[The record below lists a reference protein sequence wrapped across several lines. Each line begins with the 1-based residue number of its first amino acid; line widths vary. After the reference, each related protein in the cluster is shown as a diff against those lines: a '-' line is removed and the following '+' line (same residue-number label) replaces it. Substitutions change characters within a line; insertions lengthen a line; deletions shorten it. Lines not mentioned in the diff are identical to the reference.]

1 MQGQIDTTQIFNNFA
16 KDVLKE
22 VPKEEIVGEV
32 EDKKDEVIDAF
43 NEVEK
48 KEASKNTKDDK
59 PLDTKKTPEKEET
72 KKEIETE
79 NPEIIED
86 TSNARDYTG
95 LADDEVAI
103 FKKMSNESFNKLKP
117 VFIEHKQLKEDK
129 GRLEEQLKMHQER
142 NPALD
147 FHPQAFVLNPEFQK
161 KSSEIQSIQE
171 ELGYW
176 RDSLEAMQD
185 GKSGINIIRGQDG
198 KLMNGGEIAPN
209 SRNIQYVIERITDLS
224 TNVRLAQGEI
234 KSIVES
240 HKNRH
245 LEVTNGLK
253 DFEEKMF
260 PMFKEDSFKKQF
272 DAVSKQ
278 VPSVFHSNPMT
289 PALVKSFILINQLLA
304 ERNKGIKEE
313 VAKKET
319 EKAGITNKDIKQVPK
334 DKINSESSQVS
345 YNDFTKFM

>member
-1 MQGQIDTTQIFNNFA
+1 MQGPVDTTQIFNNFA

-22 VPKEEIVGEV
+22 IPKEEIVGEV
-32 EDKKDEVIDAF
+32 EEKKEDIIDAF

-48 KEASKNTKDDK
+48 KEKEVPKKEETIKEDK
-59 PLDTKKTPEKEET
+59 PLEVKKTPEKEEV
-72 KKEIETE
+72 KKEIGTE

-117 VFIEHKQLKEDK
+117 IYVEHKQLKEDR
-129 GRLEEQLKMHQER
+129 GRLEEQLKLHQER

-161 KSSEIQSIQE
+161 KSAEIQGIQE

-209 SRNIQYVIERITDLS
+209 SRNIQYVIERITELS
-224 TNVRLAQGEI
+224 TNARLAQGEI
-234 KSIVES
+234 KSIVDG

-245 LEVTNGLK
+245 QDVVAGLK

-260 PMFKEDSFKKQF
+260 PMFKEEIFKNQF
-272 DAVSKQ
+272 DTV
-278 VPSVFHSNPMT
+278 
-289 PALVKSFILINQLLA
+289 
-304 ERNKGIKEE
+304 
-313 VAKKET
+313 
-319 EKAGITNKDIKQVPK
+319 
-334 DKINSESSQVS
+334 
-345 YNDFTKFM
+345 